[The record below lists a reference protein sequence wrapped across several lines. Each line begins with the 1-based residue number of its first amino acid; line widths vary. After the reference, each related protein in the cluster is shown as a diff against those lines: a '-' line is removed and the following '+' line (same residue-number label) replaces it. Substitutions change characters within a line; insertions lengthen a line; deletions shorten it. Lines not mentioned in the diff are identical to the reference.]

1 MKVAQLMTRDL
12 ATITGEE
19 TMKAA
24 ARIMVE
30 RKVSGLPVVDA
41 DGVLVGVISEGDVL
55 HQEALRNPSTTFW
68 GLFRRSADFSRI
80 VSEAMTTKVVTISPE
95 SDHSDAARLMESAG
109 VKRLPV
115 VAEDGTL
122 VGIVSR
128 SDVLR
133 VFGRPDS
140 QIQEEVVAEVV
151 ARILWVDPQTVKVAV
166 AEGRV
171 DLSGTVPAR
180 SDTRILEE
188 MTKRVDGVVGVDA
201 SGLSYDV
208 DDTSRSV

>member
-1 MKVAQLMTRDL
+1 
-12 ATITGEE
+12 
-19 TMKAA
+19 
-24 ARIMVE
+24 
-30 RKVSGLPVVDA
+30 
-41 DGVLVGVISEGDVL
+41 
-55 HQEALRNPSTTFW
+55 
-68 GLFRRSADFSRI
+68 
-80 VSEAMTTKVVTISPE
+80 
-95 SDHSDAARLMESAG
+95 MESAG